1 MNSSKLKIVI
11 FDGSFETT
19 AFIRRLMKGLTKDHQ
34 VFVIG
39 FNENLKNQVERV
51 RYVKLGSN
59 QHKLSFIKTSVNA
72 QGLSLTLLKNL
83 IKGKRKKIQKK
94 NLDKVLNDIQP
105 DVIHAQWPSVLSWL
119 EPYLQ
124 NQKYPVILSQRGYHT
139 NVRPFVKKEN
149 YQYLQ
154 NLYPQLSGLHSVSQA
169 IAKAGQKIG
178 MPKTRIDKVVYTG
191 LNLDDFTFDK
201 NFKKQSKI
209 EIISVGRPHW
219 KKGYSYAIRACDIL
233 NKQNLDFHYTIVG
246 GNEDEELLY
255 LIREFN
261 LERKVTLTGKLPQDQ
276 VFDLV
281 RESSLFL
288 LPSLEE
294 GIANV
299 AVESMALGTPVISTD
314 CGGMEELIENNVN
327 GFLISTRSEAK
338 IATAVIKFSKLEE
351 SQIQQTSINARK
363 KVEENFTES
372 NMVKDMLALYQ
383 TVISA
388 KSIS

>member
-1 MNSSKLKIVI
+1 MKIVL

-39 FNENLKNQVERV
+39 FNEHLKNRV
-51 RYVKLGSN
+51 PGVSYVKLGSN
-59 QHKLSFIKTSVNA
+59 QHKLSFIKTSVKV

-94 NLDKVLNDIQP
+94 NLDNVLNDIQP

-124 NQKYPVILSQRGYHT
+124 NEKYPVVLSQRGYHT

-149 YQYLQ
+149 FQYLHS
-154 NLYPQLSGLHSVSQA
+154 LYPQLSGLHSVSQA
-169 IAKAGQKIG
+169 ISKTGQKIG
-178 MPKTRIDKVVYTG
+178 IPKTKVDHVVYTG

-233 NKQNLDFHYTIVG
+233 HKQNLNFHYTIIG
-246 GNEDEELLY
+246 GEKDEEIIYLL
-255 LIREFN
+255 REFN
-261 LERKVTLTGKLPQDQ
+261 LEDKVSLTGKLPQDQ

-314 CGGMEELIENNVN
+314 CGGMEELIENNEN
-327 GFLISTRSEAK
+327 GFLISTRNEVE
-338 IATAVIKFSKLEE
+338 IATAVIKFSKLED
-351 SQIQQTSINARK
+351 SQIQQVSINARK
-363 KVEENFTES
+363 KVAENFTES

-383 TVISA
+383 TVIST